1 MLKTPYRA
9 LSGCLRRL
17 PSQCVVGLTVN
28 RAFPTARR
36 FSNGKSEHNG
46 KSRTQEKRKRPMFLA
61 SALSATATTIGGTLL
76 YTVVSHEKQ
85 KDDEPHYASRA
96 EMELA
101 VEEIRKAL
109 GEDAVSI
116 EDEILHSHGYSDWST
131 INIERLPV
139 AVAFPKTTEEV
150 AAIAKICHKRRVPM
164 IPYSGGSSVE
174 GHFSAPFGGVSVDF
188 VNMNQI
194 LEMHSDDLNVVVQ
207 PSVPWMDLN
216 EKIKDTGLFFPIDPG
231 PSVSSPTIR
240 KRISLTHPKG
250 SDWRHG
256 WNELQSV
263 SGTNAVK
270 YGTMRDWVVNLT
282 VVLSDG
288 TILKTRRRPRKSSA
302 GYNLN
307 SLFVGSEGTLGFVTE
322 ATLKLAPIPE
332 HTGIAV
338 VTFPSVKAAATMAI
352 EVIRRGIPISAVEIL
367 DEVLMSVI
375 NRMGATSR
383 KWKEEPTLFFK
394 FSGSDAVVKD
404 SITQVQSISK
414 KHHANGFQYES
425 DPEKQKA
432 LWSARKEALWSMMAL
447 RETDGHVWSTDVAVP
462 LSRVSE
468 LIDISKKE
476 LVELGL
482 FGSILGHIGDGN
494 FHETILFE
502 EKQRKEVEDC
512 VHKMV
517 SRAIEM
523 EGTCTG
529 EHGVGLG
536 KKEFL
541 REEVGE
547 VPIQV
552 MRAIKTSLDPLWLMN
567 PGKIFDRRD

>member
-9 LSGCLRRL
+9 LLGCLKR
-17 PSQCVVGLTVN
+17 PSSQCVVGLAAKRVSQ
-28 RAFPTARR
+28 FARHTTD
-36 FSNGKSEHNG
+36 GKSESNDQ
-46 KSRTQEKRKRPMFLA
+46 SRTQEQRKRPVFLA
-61 SALSATATTIGGTLL
+61 SALSATTTTIGGTLL
-76 YTVVSHEKQ
+76 YTIVSHDEQ
-85 KDDEPHYASRA
+85 KDDDSHYASRA

-131 INIERLPV
+131 INIDRLPV
-139 AVAFPKTTEEV
+139 AVTFPKTTEEV
-150 AAIAKICHKRRVPM
+150 ATIAKICHKRRVPM

-194 LEMHSDDLNVVVQ
+194 LEVHSDDLNVVVQ

-231 PSVSSPTIR
+231 PSAQIGGMVGT
-240 KRISLTHPKG
+240 
-250 SDWRHG
+250 
-256 WNELQSV
+256 NC

-288 TILKTRRRPRKSSA
+288 TVLKTRRRPRKSSA

-307 SLFVGSEGTLGFVTE
+307 SLLVGSEGTLGFVTE

-338 VTFPSVKAAATMAI
+338 VTFLSVKAAATMAI
-352 EVIRRGIPISAVEIL
+352 EVIRRGVPISAVEIL

-375 NRMGATSR
+375 NKMGATSR
-383 KWKEEPTLFFK
+383 KWNEVPTLFFK

-404 SITQVQSISK
+404 SIAQIQSISK

-425 DPEKQKA
+425 DPHKQKA

-502 EKQRKEVEDC
+502 EEQRKAVEDC